1 MSPAMSQRARVV
13 AFAVVV
19 VLSVAAVVGYA
30 LLSRPAPTARTPTS
44 APTIGRA
51 ELAQVEAV
59 PHLVYRS
66 TALGPDFGKVAMSTL
81 ADPGGPRAVTDD
93 ACERVDQRG
102 GTTLCLR
109 SRPGVVL
116 GSSVTAWDR
125 SGHVTYRRNLPGV
138 PSRAR
143 LSPDG
148 TLAATTAFV
157 TGDSYLSA
165 GFATRTYVHDLSAGT
180 AVHLED
186 LTLSHEGRV
195 IRPVDR
201 NYWGVTFVDDDTFYV
216 TVAFDGRPWLA
227 RGSLS
232 RRSVTTVRS
241 GAECPAVSPDG
252 RRVAYKKLQPSSRGW
267 RIAVLD
273 LAAGS
278 ERLLA
283 ETRSVDDQVQW
294 LDDATV
300 LYGLP
305 LTGARGG
312 ETDLW
317 VVAADG
323 TGAPRLLVPRAWSAS
338 VVR

>member
-1 MSPAMSQRARVV
+1 MSQRSRVV

-19 VLSVAAVVGYA
+19 VLCVGAVVTYA
-30 LLSRPAPTARTPTS
+30 VLSRRPPASPRTSTS
-44 APTIGRA
+44 IPSAS
-51 ELAQVEAV
+51 LAQVEAV

-81 ADPGGPRAVTDD
+81 ADPDGPRAVTAD

-109 SRPGVVL
+109 SRPGVAL

-125 SGHVTYRRNLPGV
+125 TGHVTYRRSLPGI

-148 TLAATTAFV
+148 RLAATTAFV

-165 GFATRTYVHDLSAGT
+165 GFATRTYVHDLAAGT

-186 LTLSHEGRV
+186 FALTHEGRR
-195 IRPVDR
+195 ITPVDR
-201 NYWGVTFVDDDTFYV
+201 NYWGVTFLDDDTFYL

-227 RGSLS
+227 RGSVS
-232 RRSVTTVRS
+232 KRSVTTVRS
-241 GAECPAVSPDG
+241 GAECPALSPDG
-252 RRVAYKKLQPSSRGW
+252 RRVAYKKLQASSRGW

-273 LAAGS
+273 LATGS

-294 LDDATV
+294 LDDSTV

-305 LTGARGG
+305 LTGERGG

-317 VVAADG
+317 SVPADA
-323 TGAPRLLVPRAWSAS
+323 TGAPRLLVPQAWSAS

>member
-1 MSPAMSQRARVV
+1 MSQRGRLV
-13 AFAVVV
+13 AFGVVV
-19 VLSVAAVVGYA
+19 VLAVAGVVGYA
-30 LLSRPAPTARTPTS
+30 LLGRSTPTERTPTRV
-44 APTIGRA
+44 ATIARVP
-51 ELAQVEAV
+51 LSQVEAV

-81 ADPGGPRAVTDD
+81 ADPAGARALTPD

-125 SGHVTYRRNLPGV
+125 TGRVTYLRNLPGI

-157 TGDSYLSA
+157 SGDSYLSA
-165 GFATRTYVHDLSAGT
+165 GFATRTYVHDLAAGS

-186 LTLSHEGRV
+186 FALTHRGRR
-195 IRPVDR
+195 ITPVDR
-201 NYWGVTFVDDDTFYV
+201 NYWGVTFLDDDTFYL
-216 TVAFDGRPWLA
+216 TVAFDGQAWLA
-227 RGSLS
+227 KASLA

-241 GAECPAVSPDG
+241 GAECPSVSPDG
-252 RRVAYKKLQPSSRGW
+252 RRVAYKKRQPSGSW

-273 LAAGS
+273 LGAGS

-294 LDDATV
+294 LDDDTI

-305 LTGARGG
+305 LTGVRGG

-317 VVAADG
+317 SVPADG
-323 TGAPRLLVPRAWSAS
+323 TGTPRLLVPQAWSAS
-338 VVR
+338 IVR

>member
-1 MSPAMSQRARVV
+1 MTQRSRLV

-19 VLSVAAVVGYA
+19 VLAVAGVVAYAV
-30 LLSRPAPTARTPTS
+30 LSRTTPAPRTPTS
-44 APTIGRA
+44 IPSAPLG
-51 ELAQVEAV
+51 QVEAV
-59 PHLVYRS
+59 PHLVFRS
-66 TALGPDFGKVAMSTL
+66 TALGPDFGKVAMSAL
-81 ADPGGPRAVTDD
+81 ADPDGPRAITTNS
-93 ACERVDQRG
+93 CERVDQQG

-116 GSSVTAWDR
+116 GSSVTAWDET
-125 SGHVTYRRNLPGV
+125 GHVTYRRDLPGI

-165 GFATRTYVHDLSAGT
+165 GFATRTYVHDLAAGT

-186 LTLSHEGRV
+186 FALTHEGRR
-195 IRPVDR
+195 ITPVDR
-201 NYWGVTFVDDDTFYV
+201 NYWGVTFVDDDAFYL
-216 TVAFDGRPWLA
+216 TVAFDGTPWLA
-227 RGSLS
+227 RASLS

-241 GAECPAVSPDG
+241 GAECPSLSPDG
-252 RRVAYKKLQPSSRGW
+252 RRVAYKRMQPSGAW

-273 LAAGS
+273 LASGS
-278 ERLLA
+278 ERLLT

-317 VVAADG
+317 AVPADG
-323 TGAPRLLVPRAWSAS
+323 EGTPRLLVPQAWSAS

>member
-1 MSPAMSQRARVV
+1 MSQRTRVV

-19 VLSVAAVVGYA
+19 VLAVAAVVVYGA
-30 LLSRPAPTARTPTS
+30 LARRAPAPRATAT
-44 APTIGRA
+44 APPAQLA
-51 ELAQVEAV
+51 EVEAV
-59 PHLVYRS
+59 PHLVFRS
-66 TALGPDFGKVAMSTL
+66 TALGPDYGKVAVAALS
-81 ADPGGPRAVTDD
+81 DPGGARAVT
-93 ACERVDQRG
+93 ATTCERVDQRA

-109 SRPGVVL
+109 SKPGVVL
-116 GSSVTAWDR
+116 GSSVAAFDR
-125 SGHVTYRRNLPGV
+125 SGRQVYSRDLPGI

-165 GFATRTYVHDLSAGT
+165 GFATRTYVHDLAKGT

-186 LTLSHEGRV
+186 FALTHEGRK
-195 IRPVDR
+195 ITPVDR
-201 NYWGVTFVDDDTFYV
+201 NYWGVTFLDDDTFYL

-232 RRSVTTVRS
+232 RKAVTTVHAD
-241 GAECPAVSPDG
+241 AECPSLSPDG
-252 RRVAYKKLQPSSRGW
+252 ARVAFKKMQGSGGW

-273 LAAGS
+273 LAGGP

-294 LDDATV
+294 LDDDTV
-300 LYGLP
+300 IYGLP
-305 LTGARGG
+305 LTGERGG

-317 VVAADG
+317 TVPADG
-323 TGAPRLLVPRAWSAS
+323 SGKPRLLVSQAWSAS

>member
-1 MSPAMSQRARVV
+1 MTQRWRVI

-19 VLSVAAVVGYA
+19 VLAVAGVVGYA
-30 LLSRPAPTARTPTS
+30 LLGRSTPTGRTPTS
-44 APTIGRA
+44 VASIAHVP
-51 ELAQVEAV
+51 LAQVEAV

-81 ADPGGPRAVTDD
+81 ADPAGARAVTTD
-93 ACERVDQRG
+93 ACERVDQQG

-125 SGHVTYRRNLPGV
+125 TGHVTYRRDLPGI

-148 TLAATTAFV
+148 RLAATTAFV

-165 GFATRTYVHDLSAGT
+165 GFATRTYLHDLAAGT

-186 LTLSHEGRV
+186 FALIHEGRR
-195 IRPVDR
+195 ITPVDR
-201 NYWGVTFVDDDTFYV
+201 NYWGVTFLDDDTFYL
-216 TVAFDGRPWLA
+216 TVAFDGHPWLA
-227 RGSLS
+227 KGS
-232 RRSVTTVRS
+232 RTHRSVTTVRV
-241 GAECPAVSPDG
+241 GAECPSLSPDG
-252 RRVAYKKLQPSSRGW
+252 RRVAYKKLQPSGGW

-273 LAAGS
+273 LGAGS

-294 LDDATV
+294 LDDDTV

-305 LTGARGG
+305 LTGERGG

-317 VVAADG
+317 AVPADG
-323 TGAPRLLVPRAWSAS
+323 SGAPRLLVPQAWSAS
-338 VVR
+338 IVH

>member
-1 MSPAMSQRARVV
+1 MTQRARII
-13 AFAVVV
+13 AFTAVVV
-19 VLSVAAVVGYA
+19 LAVAAVVVYGA
-30 LLSRPAPTARTPTS
+30 LGRRTPAPRTGTNPPTAQV
-44 APTIGRA
+44 AA
-51 ELAQVEAV
+51 VEAV

-81 ADPGGPRAVTDD
+81 TEPGGARAVTAN
-93 ACERVDQRG
+93 ACERVDQRA

-109 SRPGVVL
+109 SKPGVVL

-125 SGHVTYRRNLPGV
+125 SGRELYSRDLPGI

-165 GFATRTYVHDLSAGT
+165 GFATRTYVHDLTTRS

-186 LTLSHEGRV
+186 FTLTHEGRR
-195 IRPVDR
+195 IKPVDR
-201 NYWGVTFVDDDTFYV
+201 NYWGVTFLDDDSFYL

-227 RGSLS
+227 RASLS
-232 RRSVTTVRS
+232 RKTVTTVRAD
-241 GAECPAVSPDG
+241 AECPSLSPDG
-252 RRVAYKKLQPSSRGW
+252 RKVAYKKRQSSGGW

-273 LAAGS
+273 LAGGS
-278 ERLLA
+278 ERLLT

-294 LDDATV
+294 LDDDTV

-305 LTGARGG
+305 LTGERGG

-317 VVAADG
+317 AVPADG
-323 TGAPRLLVPRAWSAS
+323 TGTPRVLVPQAWSAS

>member
-1 MSPAMSQRARVV
+1 MTQRARVI
-13 AFAVVV
+13 AFTAIV
-19 VLSVAAVVGYA
+19 VLAVAAVVVYGA
-30 LLSRPAPTARTPTS
+30 LARRTAAPRSATS
-44 APTIGRA
+44 APT
-51 ELAQVEAV
+51 AQVAAVEAV

-66 TALGPDFGKVAMSTL
+66 TALGPDYGKVAMSTL
-81 ADPGGPRAVTDD
+81 SDPAGARAFTAS
-93 ACERVDQRG
+93 ACERVDQRA

-109 SRPGVVL
+109 SKPGVAL

-125 SGHVTYRRNLPGV
+125 SGRELYARDLPGI

-165 GFATRTYVHDLSAGT
+165 GFATRTYVHNLGTGSALP
-180 AVHLED
+180 LED
-186 LTLSHEGRV
+186 FTLSHEGRR
-195 IRPVDR
+195 ITPVDR
-201 NYWGVTFVDDDTFYV
+201 NYWGVTFLDDDTFYL

-227 RGSLS
+227 RASLS
-232 RRSVTTVRS
+232 RKEVTTVRAD
-241 GAECPAVSPDG
+241 AECPSLSPDG
-252 RRVAYKKLQPSSRGW
+252 RKVAYKKMQTSGGW

-273 LAAGS
+273 LAGGA
-278 ERLLA
+278 ERLLT

-294 LDDATV
+294 LDDDTV

-305 LTGARGG
+305 LTGERGG

-317 VVAADG
+317 TIPADG
-323 TGAPRLLVPRAWSAS
+323 SGKPRVLAPQAWSAS

>member
-1 MSPAMSQRARVV
+1 MNQRARVAIFV
-13 AFAVVV
+13 AVVV
-19 VLSVAAVVGYA
+19 LAVAGVFAYAVLRAQAPP
-30 LLSRPAPTARTPTS
+30 PAPPAGAPSVPS
-44 APTIGRA
+44 AS
-51 ELAQVEAV
+51 LAQVQGV

-81 ADPGGPRAVTDD
+81 ADPDGPRAVTTD

-102 GTTLCLR
+102 DTTLCLR

-125 SGHVTYRRNLPGV
+125 SGRVTYRRNLPGI

-148 TLAATTAFV
+148 RLAATTAFV

-165 GFATRTYVHDLSAGT
+165 GFATRTYLHDLTKGT

-186 LTLSHEGRV
+186 FALTHQGRR
-195 IRPVDR
+195 ITPVDR
-201 NYWGVTFVDDDTFYV
+201 NYWGVTFVDDDTFYL
-216 TVAFDGRPWLA
+216 TVAFDGTPWLA
-227 RGSLS
+227 KGSLA

-241 GAECPAVSPDG
+241 GAECPSLSPDG
-252 RRVAYKKLQPSSRGW
+252 TRVAYKRMQPSGGW

-273 LAAGS
+273 LGAGR
-278 ERLLA
+278 EVLLT

-294 LDDATV
+294 LDADTV

-312 ETDLW
+312 ETDLYA
-317 VVAADG
+317 VAADG
-323 TGAPRLLVPRAWSAS
+323 VGRPRLLVPQAWSAS

>member
-1 MSPAMSQRARVV
+1 MSQRARVV

-19 VLSVAAVVGYA
+19 VLAVAGVVGYA
-30 LLSRPAPTARTPTS
+30 VLGRPAPTQRTSTGVASIPR
-44 APTIGRA
+44 AP
-51 ELAQVEAV
+51 LAQVAAV
-59 PHLVYRS
+59 PHLAYRS

-81 ADPGGPRAVTDD
+81 ADPGGPRAVTRD
-93 ACERVDQRG
+93 ACERVDQRA

-116 GSSVTAWDR
+116 GSSVTAWDH
-125 SGHVTYRRNLPGV
+125 SGHVTYRRNLPGI

-148 TLAATTAFV
+148 RLAATTAFV

-165 GFATRTYVHDLSAGT
+165 GFATRTYVHDLAAGT

-186 LTLSHEGRV
+186 FALTHEGRP
-195 IRPVDR
+195 RTPLDR
-201 NYWGVTFVDDDTFYV
+201 NYWGVTFLDDDTFYL
-216 TVAFDGRPWLA
+216 TVAFGGDPWLA

-232 RRSVTTVRS
+232 RRTVTTVRS
-241 GAECPAVSPDG
+241 GAECPSLSPDG
-252 RRVAYKKLQPSSRGW
+252 RRVAYKKLQPSGGW

-273 LAAGS
+273 LAAGT

-294 LDDATV
+294 LDDSTV

-305 LTGARGG
+305 LTGERGG

-317 VVAADG
+317 AVPVDG
-323 TGAPRLLVPRAWSAS
+323 TGPPRLLVPQAWSAS

>member
-1 MSPAMSQRARVV
+1 MSQRSRVV

-19 VLSVAAVVGYA
+19 VLALAGVAGYA
-30 LLSRPAPTARTPTS
+30 LLSRRSPASSPHVRASIPS
-44 APTIGRA
+44 AS
-51 ELAQVEAV
+51 LAQVEAV

-81 ADPGGPRAVTDD
+81 ADPAGPRAVTAD

-109 SRPGVVL
+109 SRPGVAL
-116 GSSVTAWDR
+116 GASVTAWDR
-125 SGHVTYRRNLPGV
+125 TGHVTYRRNLPGI

-165 GFATRTYVHDLSAGT
+165 GFATRTYVHDLAAGT

-186 LTLSHEGRV
+186 FALIHEGRR
-195 IRPVDR
+195 INPVDR
-201 NYWGVTFVDDDTFYV
+201 NYWGVTFLDDDTFYL
-216 TVAFDGRPWLA
+216 TVAFAGRPWLA
-227 RGSLS
+227 RASLS
-232 RRSVTTVRS
+232 KRSVTTVHS
-241 GAECPAVSPDG
+241 GAECPSVSPDG
-252 RRVAYKKLQPSSRGW
+252 RRVAYKKLLPSSRGW

-273 LAAGS
+273 LATGV
-278 ERLLA
+278 ERLLP

-294 LDDATV
+294 LDDSTV

-305 LTGARGG
+305 LTGERGG

-317 VVAADG
+317 AVPADG
-323 TGAPRLLVPRAWSAS
+323 SGSPRLLVPQAWSAS

>member
-1 MSPAMSQRARVV
+1 MNQRARVAV
-13 AFAVVV
+13 FVAVVV
-19 VLSVAAVVGYA
+19 VAVAAVLAYA
-30 LLSRPAPTARTPTS
+30 VLSARTPPAA
-44 APTIGRA
+44 APPGAPAIPA
-51 ELAQVEAV
+51 ASLAQVEGV

-81 ADPGGPRAVTDD
+81 ADPDGPRAVTKD
-93 ACERVDQRG
+93 ACERVDQRS

-125 SGHVTYRRNLPGV
+125 SGQVTYRRNLPGI

-165 GFATRTYVHDLSAGT
+165 GFATRTYVHDLAKGT

-186 LTLSHEGRV
+186 FSLTHRGRR
-195 IRPVDR
+195 ITPVDR
-201 NYWGVTFVDDDTFYV
+201 NYWGVTFLDDDTFYL
-216 TVAFDGRPWLA
+216 TVAFDGTPWLA
-227 RGSLS
+227 KASLAS
-232 RRSVTTVRS
+232 RTVTTIRP
-241 GAECPAVSPDG
+241 GAECPSLSPDG
-252 RRVAYKKLQPSSRGW
+252 SRVAYKKMQPSGGW

-294 LDDATV
+294 LDDDTV

-312 ETDLW
+312 ETDLYA
-317 VVAADG
+317 VPADG
-323 TGAPRLLVPRAWSAS
+323 TGRPRLLVPQAWSAS

>member
-1 MSPAMSQRARVV
+1 MSRRSRLV
-13 AFAVVV
+13 AFAVVA
-19 VLSVAAVVGYA
+19 VLAVAAVVGYA
-30 LLSRPAPTARTPTS
+30 AVSRKEATDRTPTG
-44 APTIGRA
+44 ATTIPKA
-51 ELAQVEAV
+51 ALAQIEGV

-81 ADPGGPRAVTDD
+81 ADPDGPRAVTSE

-125 SGHVTYRRNLPGV
+125 TGRVTYRRNLPGI

-165 GFATRTYVHDLSAGT
+165 GFATRTYVHDLAAGT
-180 AVHLED
+180 AAHLED
-186 LTLSHEGRV
+186 FTLTHEGRRV
-195 IRPVDR
+195 TPVDR
-201 NYWGVTFVDDDTFYV
+201 NYWGVTFLDDDTFYL
-216 TVAFDGRPWLA
+216 TVAFDGQPWLA
-227 RGSLS
+227 KGSLVH
-232 RRSVTTVRS
+232 RSVTTVRS
-241 GAECPAVSPDG
+241 GAECPSLSPDG
-252 RRVAYKKLQPSSRGW
+252 RRVAYKKLQPTGGW

-273 LAAGS
+273 LSSGS
-278 ERLLA
+278 ERLLP

-305 LTGARGG
+305 LTGERGG

-317 VVAADG
+317 AVPADG
-323 TGAPRLLVPRAWSAS
+323 AGAPRLLVPQAWSAS
-338 VVR
+338 VVS

>member
-1 MSPAMSQRARVV
+1 MTQRSRLVT
-13 AFAVVV
+13 FVVV
-19 VLSVAAVVGYA
+19 VALALAGVVGYA
-30 LLSRPAPTARTPTS
+30 VLSRS
-44 APTIGRA
+44 APTERTATGVASIASAPR
-51 ELAQVEAV
+51 AQVEAV

-66 TALGPDFGKVAMSTL
+66 TTLGPDFGKVAMSTL
-81 ADPGGPRAVTDD
+81 ADPGGPRAVTAD
-93 ACERVDQRG
+93 ACERVDQRN

-125 SGHVTYRRNLPGV
+125 TGHVTYRRNLPGI

-157 TGDSYLSA
+157 AGDSYLSA
-165 GFATRTYVHDLSAGT
+165 GFATRTYIHDLAAGT

-186 LTLSHEGRV
+186 FALTHQGRR
-195 IRPVDR
+195 ITPVDR
-201 NYWGVTFVDDDTFYV
+201 NYWGVTFLDDDTFYL
-216 TVAFDGRPWLA
+216 TVAFDGQPWLA
-227 RGSLS
+227 RGSLAH
-232 RRSVTTVRS
+232 RSVTTVRS
-241 GAECPAVSPDG
+241 GAECPSLSPDG
-252 RRVAYKKLQPSSRGW
+252 RQVAYKKLQPSGGW
-267 RIAVLD
+267 RIAVLE
-273 LAAGS
+273 LGTGT
-278 ERLLA
+278 ERMLA

-294 LDDATV
+294 LDDDTV

-305 LTGARGG
+305 LTGERGG

-317 VVAADG
+317 AMPADG
-323 TGAPRLLVPRAWSAS
+323 TGTPRLLVPQAWSAS

>member
-1 MSPAMSQRARVV
+1 MGQRSRVV
-13 AFAVVV
+13 AFAVIV
-19 VLSVAAVVGYA
+19 VLAVAGVVGYA
-30 LLSRPAPTARTPTS
+30 LLSRPSPTTRTPQS
-44 APTIGRA
+44 ARSIARIPNA
-51 ELAQVEAV
+51 SVAQVEAV

-66 TALGPDFGKVAMSTL
+66 TALGPDYGKVAMSTL
-81 ADPGGPRAVTDD
+81 ADPAGPRAVT
-93 ACERVDQRG
+93 AQSCERVDQRA

-116 GSSVTAWDR
+116 GSSVTAYDR
-125 SGHVTYRRNLPGV
+125 TGRVTYRRDLPGI

-148 TLAATTAFV
+148 RFAATTAFV
-157 TGDSYLSA
+157 TGDSYLNA
-165 GFATRTYVHDLSAGT
+165 GFATRTDVHDLVAGT

-186 LTLSHEGRV
+186 FTLTHEGRR
-195 IRPVDR
+195 ITPVDR
-201 NYWGVTFVDDDTFYV
+201 NYWGVTFLDDDSFYL

-241 GAECPAVSPDG
+241 GAECPSLSPDG
-252 RRVAYKKLQPSSRGW
+252 RRVAYKKLQPSGGW

-273 LAAGS
+273 LAAGT

-283 ETRSVDDQVQW
+283 EKRSVDDQVQW
-294 LDDATV
+294 LDDDTV

-305 LTGARGG
+305 LTGERGG

-317 VVAADG
+317 AVRADG
-323 TGAPRLLVPRAWSAS
+323 TGAPRLLVPQAWSAS